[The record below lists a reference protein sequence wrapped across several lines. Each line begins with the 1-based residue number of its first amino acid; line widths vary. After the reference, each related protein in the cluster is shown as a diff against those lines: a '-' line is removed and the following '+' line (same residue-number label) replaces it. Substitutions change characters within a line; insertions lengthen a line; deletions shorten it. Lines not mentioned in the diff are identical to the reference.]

1 MGCPPRLRDADAGSV
16 GGVPPTRRYPNFVA
30 FIATGAIL
38 GFVVGSAFAYFNGDN
53 TTEYGHDYSMTSAV
67 LFLGVVGAF
76 VFGLLAAVVAVLLD
90 RRA

>member
-1 MGCPPRLRDADAGSV
+1 M
-16 GGVPPTRRYPNFVA
+16 PPTPRYPNFVA
-30 FIATGAIL
+30 FIATGAIF
-38 GFVVGSAFAYFNGDN
+38 GFVVGSAFAYFSDN
-53 TTEYGHDYSMTSAV
+53 KTDYGHDYSMTSAV